1 MPVLNLRG
9 DWFALQDNIG
19 IHDIIDVSR
28 VTLIWN
34 VQNIIDLKDQM
45 QFKVLLANRWSLAPS
60 WGAIQVP
67 RRERR
72 IREYEVFSTCEMA

>member
-45 QFKVLLANRWSLAPS
+45 QFKVLLIVEPQLRGG
-60 WGAIQVP
+60 GAIP
-67 RRERR
+67 L
-72 IREYEVFSTCEMA
+72 T

>member
-1 MPVLNLRG
+1 MKKRVWDKNNG
-9 DWFALQDNIG
+9 G
-19 IHDIIDVSR
+19 IYDITDVSR
-28 VTLIWN
+28 VTLSWT
-34 VQNIIDLKDQM
+34 VQNVIDLKDQM
-45 QFKVLLANRWSLAPS
+45 QFKVLLANRLSLAPS